1 MGLKNE
7 FAIIRLTIMI
17 LGKMIFF
24 TLLLT
29 LFLSTASIASDI
41 NNGQKIYQ
49 SYCVMCHGIS
59 GKSVMAGAA
68 EFNRGEGLFQSDHSL
83 LERIKSGKNAC
94 PAYLGI
100 LTEQK
105 IFDVIAYIRT
115 LN

>member
-7 FAIIRLTIMI
+7 FAIIRLIIMI
-17 LGKMIFF
+17 LRKMIFF

-29 LFLSTASIASDI
+29 LFFSNILSASNV

-49 SYCVMCHGIS
+49 FHCAMCHGVN

-68 EFNRGEGLFQSDHSL
+68 EFNRGEGLFQSDRSL

-115 LN
+115 FN

>member
-1 MGLKNE
+1 M
-7 FAIIRLTIMI
+7 
-17 LGKMIFF
+17 
-24 TLLLT
+24 LLLT